1 MTFLRNLSIRARLW
15 LIMAAALTCIV
26 LLEAKALS
34 SQYDVMFAAEYTAKE
49 NTARSLVNSA
59 HSLLERYQRMVQE
72 GVLSEEEAKKSALDG
87 LRSLRDGDSYF
98 WVHDRSPVMLLN
110 PAVNSLEGT
119 NVGNFE
125 DKAGKKVFREV
136 MQIADASAEGG
147 AITYSWPRPGQN
159 EASTKVSYVRKFD
172 HWGWYIGSGT
182 YPNDIASTFWSSAA
196 STAVMT
202 LIFVGLMAIII
213 RLISTS
219 IEAPLTQLS
228 HTMSNI
234 AKGDGDLTQR
244 IPVNG
249 EDEITRLS
257 RSFNQFISQIHDI
270 IRESVNASNE
280 VASLGREL
288 AGMGAATR
296 KLTDEQMQESD
307 HVATGATEMSQTIQ
321 EIADNADKAADAVK
335 VVEGNSKAG
344 LTTMQNT
351 QAHIADLADQIQ
363 SSRASIQ
370 SLRSETE
377 SIGTVL
383 EVIRGIAEQTN
394 LLALNA
400 AIEAAR
406 AGEQG
411 RGFAVVADEVRTLA
425 SRTQES
431 TEEIHRTISR
441 LQEQA
446 EATVQ
451 SMENSANHSEE
462 TSEMSQSACEAI
474 ARISDAVVTL
484 TEMNL
489 SVASAVEQQSVAAN
503 EISQSI
509 NRIAES
515 SNDISNNMSRS
526 DASGQKLAK
535 CSERLSQQVSR
546 FRI

>member
-15 LIMAAALTCIV
+15 LIMAAALLCIV
-26 LLEAKALS
+26 LLEARALS
-34 SQYDVMFAAEYTAKE
+34 AQYDVMYDAEYTAKE

-72 GVLSEEEAKKSALDG
+72 GVLSEDDAKKNALDA
-87 LRSLRDGDSYF
+87 LRSLRDGDTYF
-98 WVHDRSPVMLLN
+98 WVHDRSPKMLLN
-110 PAVNSLEGT
+110 PAVASLEGT

-136 MQIADASAEGG
+136 MKVADASPQGG
-147 AITYSWPRPGQN
+147 TVEYSWPRPGEN
-159 EASTKVSYVRKFD
+159 EASIKVSYVRKFD
-172 HWGWYIGSGT
+172 RWGWYIGSGT
-182 YPNDIASTFWSSAA
+182 YPNDISGAFWTSAA
-196 STAVMT
+196 SAAFVT
-202 LIFVGLMAIII
+202 LIFVGLMGVII

-219 IEAPLTQLS
+219 IEAPLTQLRR
-228 HTMSNI
+228 TMSNI
-234 AKGDGDLTQR
+234 AKGDGDLTLR
-244 IPVNG
+244 IPITG

-257 RSFNQFISQIHDI
+257 QSFNQFISQIHDI
-270 IRESVNASNE
+270 IRESVNATNE
-280 VASLGREL
+280 VASLGREI
-288 AGMGAATR
+288 AAMGAATR

-363 SSRASIQ
+363 ASRASIQ
-370 SLRSETE
+370 SLRTETE

-462 TSEMSQSACEAI
+462 TSEMSQSASEAI

-484 TEMNL
+484 TEMNM

-509 NRIAES
+509 NRIAGS
-515 SNDISNNMSRS
+515 SNDINNNMSRS
-526 DASGQKLAK
+526 DDSGKKLAE
-535 CSERLSQQVSR
+535 CSDRLSEQIAR
-546 FRI
+546 FKV

>member
-15 LIMAAALTCIV
+15 LIMAVALLCIV
-26 LLEAKALS
+26 LLEARALS
-34 SQYDVMFAAEYTAKE
+34 SQYDVMYDAEYTAKE
-49 NTARSLVNSA
+49 HTAKSLVNSA
-59 HSLLERYQRMVQE
+59 HSLLERYQRMVRE
-72 GVLSEEEAKKSALDG
+72 GILSEEDAKKNALDA
-87 LRSLRDGDSYF
+87 LRALRDGNIYF
-98 WVHDRSPVMLLN
+98 WVHDRAPKMLLN
-110 PAVNSLEGT
+110 PAIASLEGT

-136 MQIADASAEGG
+136 MQVADASAEGG
-147 AITYSWPRPGQN
+147 TVAYSWPRPGEN

-182 YPNDIASTFWSSAA
+182 YPNDISGAFWASAA
-196 STAVMT
+196 SAALMT
-202 LIFVGLMAIII
+202 LVFVAFMAVII

-219 IEAPLTQLS
+219 IEAPLTQLRR
-228 HTMSNI
+228 TMSNI

-244 IPVNG
+244 IPITG
-249 EDEITRLS
+249 DDEITRLS
-257 RSFNQFISQIHDI
+257 QSFNQFIGQIHDI
-270 IRESVNASNE
+270 IRESVNATNE
-280 VASLGREL
+280 VASLGREI
-288 AGMGAATR
+288 AAMGSATR

-363 SSRASIQ
+363 ASRASIQ

-462 TSEMSQSACEAI
+462 TSEMSQSASEAI

-484 TEMNL
+484 TEMNM

-509 NRIAES
+509 NRIAGS

-526 DASGQKLAK
+526 DDRGKRLAE
-535 CSERLSQQVSR
+535 CSDRLSEQIAR

>member
-526 DASGQKLAK
+526 DASRQKLAK

>member
-15 LIMAAALTCIV
+15 LIMAAALICIV

-526 DASGQKLAK
+526 DDRGKRLAE
-535 CSERLSQQVSR
+535 CSDRLSEQIAR

>member
-15 LIMAAALTCIV
+15 LIMAAALICIV

-34 SQYDVMFAAEYTAKE
+34 SQYDVMFTAEYTAKE
-49 NTARSLVNSA
+49 NTAKSLVNSA
-59 HSLLERYQRMVQE
+59 HSLLERYQRMVRE
-72 GVLSEEEAKKSALDG
+72 GVLTEEGAKEAALDA
-87 LRSLRDGDSYF
+87 LRSLRDGDVYF
-98 WVHDRSPVMLLN
+98 WVHDRTPVMLLN
-110 PAVNSLEGT
+110 PVVESLEGT

-136 MQIADASAEGG
+136 MRVADASSEGG
-147 AITYSWPRPGQN
+147 TVEYSWPRPGEN

-182 YPNDIASTFWSSAA
+182 YPGDIAGAFWASAA
-196 STAVMT
+196 SAAVMT
-202 LIFVGLMAIII
+202 LIFAGLMAIII
-213 RLISTS
+213 RLISNS
-219 IEAPLTQLS
+219 IEMPLTQLR
-228 HTMSNI
+228 HTMSSI

-244 IPVNG
+244 IPITG

-270 IRESVNASNE
+270 IRESVNTTNE
-280 VASLGREL
+280 VASLGREI
-288 AGMGAATR
+288 AAMGSETR

-363 SSRASIQ
+363 ASRASIQ

-462 TSEMSQSACEAI
+462 TSEMSQSASEAI

-509 NRIAES
+509 NRIAGS

-526 DASGQKLAK
+526 DDSGKKLAE
-535 CSERLSQQVSR
+535 CSNRLSEQIAR

>member
-15 LIMAAALTCIV
+15 LIMAAALICIV

-49 NTARSLVNSA
+49 DTARSLVNSA
-59 HSLLERYQRMVQE
+59 HSLLKRYQRMVQE

-136 MQIADASAEGG
+136 MQIADASAKGG
-147 AITYSWPRPGQN
+147 TITYSWPRPGQN

-363 SSRASIQ
+363 ASRASIQ

-462 TSEMSQSACEAI
+462 TSEMSQSASEAI

-509 NRIAES
+509 NRIAGS

-526 DASGQKLAK
+526 DDRGKRLAE
-535 CSERLSQQVSR
+535 CSDRLSEQIAR

>member
-280 VASLGREL
+280 VASW
-288 AGMGAATR
+288 
-296 KLTDEQMQESD
+296 
-307 HVATGATEMSQTIQ
+307 
-321 EIADNADKAADAVK
+321 
-335 VVEGNSKAG
+335 
-344 LTTMQNT
+344 
-351 QAHIADLADQIQ
+351 
-363 SSRASIQ
+363 
-370 SLRSETE
+370 
-377 SIGTVL
+377 
-383 EVIRGIAEQTN
+383 
-394 LLALNA
+394 
-400 AIEAAR
+400 
-406 AGEQG
+406 
-411 RGFAVVADEVRTLA
+411 
-425 SRTQES
+425 
-431 TEEIHRTISR
+431 
-441 LQEQA
+441 
-446 EATVQ
+446 
-451 SMENSANHSEE
+451 
-462 TSEMSQSACEAI
+462 
-474 ARISDAVVTL
+474 
-484 TEMNL
+484 
-489 SVASAVEQQSVAAN
+489 AAN
-503 EISQSI
+503 SQVW
-509 NRIAES
+509 ELPH
-515 SNDISNNMSRS
+515 
-526 DASGQKLAK
+526 AS
-535 CSERLSQQVSR
+535 
-546 FRI
+546 

>member
-15 LIMAAALTCIV
+15 LIMAAALICIV

-147 AITYSWPRPGQN
+147 TITYSWPRPGQN

-363 SSRASIQ
+363 ASRASIQ

-462 TSEMSQSACEAI
+462 TSEMSQSASEAI

-503 EISQSI
+503 EISASI
-509 NRIAES
+509 NRIADSS
-515 SNDISNNMSRS
+515 SNINNNMSRS
-526 DASGQKLAK
+526 DDNGAMLAE
-535 CSERLSQQVSR
+535 CSNNLSQLISR
-546 FRI
+546 FRV

>member
-15 LIMAAALTCIV
+15 LIMAAALICIV

-125 DKAGKKVFREV
+125 DKAGKKIFREV

-147 AITYSWPRPGQN
+147 TITYSWPRPGQN

-182 YPNDIASTFWSSAA
+182 YTNDIASTFWSSAA

-363 SSRASIQ
+363 ASRASIQ

-509 NRIAES
+509 NRIAGS
-515 SNDISNNMSRS
+515 SNDINNNMERS
-526 DASGQKLAK
+526 DDSGKRLAE
-535 CSERLSQQVSR
+535 CSDKLSQQIAR

>member
-535 CSERLSQQVSR
+535 WSERLSQQVSR

>member
-15 LIMAAALTCIV
+15 LIMAAALICIV

-119 NVGNFE
+119 NVGNFK

-147 AITYSWPRPGQN
+147 TITYSWPRPGQN

-526 DASGQKLAK
+526 DASGQTLAK

>member
-49 NTARSLVNSA
+49 NTAKSLVNSA
-59 HSLLERYQRMVQE
+59 HSLLERYQRMVRE
-72 GVLSEEEAKKSALDG
+72 GVLSEEGAKEAALDA
-87 LRSLRDGDSYF
+87 LRSLRDGDIYF
-98 WVHDRSPVMLLN
+98 WVHDKSPVMLLN
-110 PAVNSLEGT
+110 PAVASLEGT

-136 MQIADASAEGG
+136 MRVADASSEGG
-147 AITYSWPRPGQN
+147 TVEYSWPRPGEN

-182 YPNDIASTFWSSAA
+182 YPGDIAGAFWSSAGSA
-196 STAVMT
+196 AVMT
-202 LIFVGLMAIII
+202 LIFAGLMAIII
-213 RLISTS
+213 RLISNS
-219 IEAPLTQLS
+219 IEVPLTQLR
-228 HTMSNI
+228 HTMSSI

-244 IPVNG
+244 ISITG
-249 EDEITRLS
+249 DDEITRLS
-257 RSFNQFISQIHDI
+257 QSFNQFISQIHEI
-270 IRESVNASNE
+270 IRESVNATNE
-280 VASLGREL
+280 VASLGREI
-288 AGMGAATR
+288 AAMGSATR

-363 SSRASIQ
+363 ASRASIQ

-462 TSEMSQSACEAI
+462 TSEMSQSASEAI

-509 NRIAES
+509 NRIAGS
-515 SNDISNNMSRS
+515 SNDINNNMSRS
-526 DASGQKLAK
+526 DDSGKRLAE
-535 CSERLSQQVSR
+535 CSDRLSEQIAR